1 MLVKAQIFM
10 KAKTASSREDKAR
23 QLPFEDTWDAGGRAG
38 SSDRLNAGGRA
49 KLHARREQERAS
61 VAAQSAESVPLL
73 HKIQS
78 WGLLAKRRGATV
90 GFVLLALWI
99 GYYVIAGQNGL
110 HAYQVKREQSET
122 LTRQILALQQQNTQ
136 LDQQVHALENDPDAI
151 EHEARERLHYARPG
165 DVIYTLGPSTP
176 STNGPIAVQPPQN
189 VLPGQAQ

>member
-1 MLVKAQIFM
+1 MLVEAQIVM
-10 KAKTASSREDKAR
+10 KAKTASSGENKAR
-23 QLPFEDTWDAGGRAG
+23 QLPFEDAWDAGGRAG
-38 SSDRLNAGGRA
+38 VGGGL
-49 KLHARREQERAS
+49 KPPTRREQERAS
-61 VAAQSAESVPLL
+61 VAAQQLISSPLL
-73 HKIQS
+73 HRLQG
-78 WGLLAKRRGATV
+78 WGLLVRRRGATV

-122 LTRQILALQQQNTQ
+122 LTRQILVLQQQNAQ
-136 LDQQVHALENDPDAI
+136 LDQQVHALRNDPDAI

-176 STNGPIAVQPPQN
+176 SSSGSISVAPPQN